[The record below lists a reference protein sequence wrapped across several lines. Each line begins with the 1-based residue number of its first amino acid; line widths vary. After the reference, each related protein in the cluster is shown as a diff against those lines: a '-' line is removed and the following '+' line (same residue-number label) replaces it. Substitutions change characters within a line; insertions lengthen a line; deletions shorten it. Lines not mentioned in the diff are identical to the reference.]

1 MTDKNFHNFAALKT
15 NRSNHNQMPS
25 GLLFGVEIAF
35 SSYERE
41 QQGCGANRT
50 QQEDR
55 AHRTKPHQSQM
66 GVNQSAN
73 RGADRNA
80 DVERHGIERRS
91 QIQRS
96 RMRLSGNIHI

>member
-1 MTDKNFHNFAALKT
+1 
-15 NRSNHNQMPS
+15 MPS

-55 AHRTKPHQSQM
+55 AHRAKPHQSQM
-66 GVNQSAN
+66 GVDQSAN
-73 RGADRNA
+73 RGTDRNA
-80 DVERHGIERRS
+80 DVERHGIERRG
-91 QIQRS
+91 QIQ
-96 RMRLSGNIHI
+96 